1 MPQRQPQ
8 DLGGPFRADQI
19 RDGDRYELSGGHPI
33 YCAPAGPEHAGR
45 NLTGA
50 AALDTD
56 PAVDWAGVDAGFAP
70 APDMLRAPDIA
81 VAPPALVA
89 AQRGWIPGVPP
100 LAVEYAS
107 HGQDEAALQTKIADL
122 LGQGTRAVWV
132 VRLVGPRRVEV
143 YCPEE
148 PMRVCGP
155 GEQLTAPGVLRN
167 PVPVEALYDR
177 EAAHEATFR
186 NLLQRRGYEDL
197 DQVRDEGK
205 AEGRAE
211 GKAEGEAA
219 GVRQGLAEGIL
230 MILRTR
236 AIPVSEAIGRRIR
249 ECTDAARLGAW
260 LLAAARVDQAEQV
273 FAAEPDEGRG
283 TGS

>member
-1 MPQRQPQ
+1 MSQRPAQDPQ
-8 DLGGPFRADQI
+8 GPFRADQI
-19 RDGDRYELSGGHPI
+19 KDGDRYELSGGHPI

-45 NLTGA
+45 NLSGGGV
-50 AALDTD
+50 LDTD

-70 APDMLRAPDIA
+70 TADLLRAPDIA

-89 AQRGWIPGVPP
+89 SQRGWIPGVPP

-107 HGQDEAALQTKIADL
+107 HGQDEDARQAKIADL

-143 YCPEE
+143 HRPR
-148 PMRVCGP
+148 PLRVFGP

-177 EAAHEATFR
+177 NAAHEAGFR

-197 DQVRDEGK
+197 DQVRDEGREQGK

-211 GKAEGEAA
+211 GEAA
-219 GVRQGLAEGIL
+219 GICQGLAQGIL
-230 MILRTR
+230 ALLAERGLPIS
-236 AIPVSEAIGRRIR
+236 AAAEQRIR
-249 ECTDAARLGAW
+249 SSTEPGQLRAW
-260 LLAAARVDQAEQV
+260 LLAAARVEQAEAI
-273 FAAEPDEGRG
+273 FEG
-283 TGS
+283 

>member
-1 MPQRQPQ
+1 MSQRPAHQ
-8 DLGGPFRADQI
+8 DPRGPFRADQI
-19 RDGDRYELSGGHPI
+19 KDGDRYELSGGHPI

-45 NLTGA
+45 NLSGGGV
-50 AALDTD
+50 LDTD

-70 APDMLRAPDIA
+70 EPEMLRAPDIA

-89 AQRGWIPGVPP
+89 ARRGWIPGVPP

-107 HGQDEAALQTKIADL
+107 HGQDEDGLQAKIADL
-122 LGQGTRAVWV
+122 LRQGTHAVWV

-143 YCPEE
+143 YSPGA
-148 PMRVCGP
+148 PPRIVGP

-177 EAAHEATFR
+177 NAAHEASFR

-197 DQVRDEGK
+197 DQVRDEGREQGITEGREQGK

-211 GKAEGEAA
+211 GEAA
-219 GVRQGLAEGIL
+219 GVCLGLAQGIL
-230 MILRTR
+230 ALLAARGL
-236 AIPVSEAIGRRIR
+236 PVSAAAEQRIR
-249 ECTDAARLGAW
+249 AGTEADQLRAW
-260 LLAAARVDQAEQV
+260 LLAAARVERAEAI
-273 FAAEPDEGRG
+273 FEE
-283 TGS
+283 